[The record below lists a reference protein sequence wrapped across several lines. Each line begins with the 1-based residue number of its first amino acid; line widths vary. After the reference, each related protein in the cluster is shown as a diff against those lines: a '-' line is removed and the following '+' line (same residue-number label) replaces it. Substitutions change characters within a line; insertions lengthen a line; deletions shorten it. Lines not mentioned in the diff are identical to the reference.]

1 MTAQNAPAKRE
12 TPPSAPPP
20 ARPWRESVE
29 WGRKAIHVCSTL
41 LAVWV
46 LLVDDPRATLGLG
59 LATVFVIAVDLSR
72 LRAKR
77 WALWIYRTFPLIFR
91 RDERHDLSG
100 ASVMMAGATVTSYLF
115 PAEPAAAGILCLAWG
130 DSAAAV
136 VGQAVSHHRQQL
148 GLEPAERTRAPAV
161 TLRRGKTWAGS
172 AACLVA
178 SVLMIG
184 LVTGWHPAALLSG
197 GLAAAAMERWTPGR
211 WDNLAIPLV
220 TAGVVQIALRWFA

>member
-1 MTAQNAPAKRE
+1 MSSRQATARRAP
-12 TPPSAPPP
+12 TPPTPPP
-20 ARPWRESVE
+20 ARSWRESVE

-46 LLVDDPRATLGLG
+46 LWVDDPTATAGLAV
-59 LATVFVIAVDLSR
+59 ATVFVIAVDLSR

-91 RDERHDLSG
+91 RDERQTLSG

-115 PAEPAAAGILCLAWG
+115 PAGPAAAGILCLAWG

-136 VGQAVSHHRQQL
+136 VGQAVSHRRQQL

-161 TLRRGKTWAGS
+161 VVRRGKTWAGS
-172 AACLVA
+172 TACLVA
-178 SVLMIG
+178 SILMIG
-184 LVTGWHPAALLSG
+184 LVTGWHPASLLG
-197 GLAAAAMERWTPGR
+197 GGAAAAAMERWTPGR

-220 TAGVVQIALRWFA
+220 TAGVVQICLRWFV